1 MDAFSSVPACA
12 AELVSDLCSASQLQC
27 CYVRMDGVS
36 CELYC
41 LSVYNYHSLRS
52 NMQFL
57 KSSKF
62 IVKYDKLIYLFYFL
76 NQSQ

>member
-1 MDAFSSVPACA
+1 
-12 AELVSDLCSASQLQC
+12 
-27 CYVRMDGVS
+27 MDGVS

-76 NQSQ
+76 KIPQMLVLHGGNLVRRKQN